1 MRRLSIRTAAKIN
14 LCLRVLGRRADGYH
28 EIETVLH
35 SVGIWDRLQ
44 IHDAEP
50 GILAVAATPE
60 TAPQGEDNLCWLA
73 ASLLRD
79 RAKVKRGAT
88 IRVEKAIPI
97 RSGLGG
103 GSSDAAATLVG
114 LVRLWDLDLGR
125 DELEGLAADIGA
137 DVPFFLRGGC
147 SLARGRGER
156 LAAWPELSAWLVLV
170 APERRVSTAQAYAA
184 LKRGVT
190 RGRRRDASRPMQRL
204 LAALRKGDMGA
215 LSQALHNDFEGAAMA
230 AIGDAL
236 QAKRD
241 LLNAGCIGAAMSG
254 SGSAVYGIAGDEAA
268 AKQAASRLGAKWPW
282 VAVAPTLSA
291 EESLVITE
299 METG

>member
-1 MRRLSIRTAAKIN
+1 MRKLSIRTAAKIN

-28 EIETVLH
+28 EVETVLH

-44 IHDAEP
+44 IHEAEP
-50 GILAVAATPE
+50 GVLAVAATPE
-60 TAPQGEDNLCWLA
+60 TAPQGEDNLCWVA
-73 ASLLRD
+73 ASMLRD
-79 RAKVKRGAT
+79 RAKVKGGAA

-103 GSSDAAATLVG
+103 GSSDAAATLAG

-147 SLARGRGER
+147 CLARGRGER
-156 LAAWPELSAWLVLV
+156 LAVWPELSAWLVII

-190 RGRRRDASRPMQRL
+190 RGRRREPSRPVQRL
-204 LAALRKGDMGA
+204 LVALKTADLGA
-215 LSQALHNDFEGAAMA
+215 LAEALHNDFEGAAMA

-241 LLNAGCIGAAMSG
+241 LLDAGCIGAAMSG
-254 SGSAVYGIAGDEAA
+254 SGSAVYGIARDESA
-268 AKQAASRLGAKWPW
+268 AKEIAPRLGVKWPW

-291 EESLVITE
+291 DESLVITE
-299 METG
+299 METS

>member
-1 MRRLSIRTAAKIN
+1 MRRLNIRTAAKIN
-14 LCLRVLGRRADGYH
+14 LCLRVLGRRADAYH
-28 EIETVLH
+28 EVETVIH

-44 IHDAEP
+44 IQEAEP
-50 GILAVAATPE
+50 GVLAVAATPE
-60 TAPQGEDNLCWLA
+60 AAPQGEDNLCWLA

-79 RAKVKRGAT
+79 RAKVKRGAA

-103 GSSDAAATLVG
+103 GSSDAAATLAG
-114 LVRLWDLDLGR
+114 LVRLWNLDLGP

-147 SLARGRGER
+147 CLARGRGER

-170 APERRVSTAQAYAA
+170 VPERRVSTAQAYAA

-190 RGRRRDASRPMQRL
+190 RGRRRDPSRPVQRL
-204 LAALRKGDMGA
+204 LAALEKADVGA
-215 LSQALHNDFEGAAMA
+215 LAEALHNDFEGAAMA

-236 QAKRD
+236 QAKQD
-241 LLNAGCIGAAMSG
+241 LLNAGCVGAAMSG
-254 SGSAVYGIAGDEAA
+254 SGSAVYGIAPDEAA
-268 AKQAASRLGAKWPW
+268 AKEAASRLGVKWPW

-291 EESLVITE
+291 EESLVMTE
-299 METG
+299 MEMD